1 MLLTLGQRPLADFTP
16 VHGGPNQRILIRG
29 RTLIPCHHQPSIVK
43 WWPFYLL
50 LPLKYSSSEN
60 NNIKGKPI
68 RLHVRELRL
77 SALVLFIAAPGVM
90 FYNVQTT
97 PIYQMFTLRF
107 IIWVWRSSLAMAC
120 PVESPAS
127 SHLANQLG
135 NGNPSQCSSWT
146 KPDRPSPS
154 MACLPYQQFPR
165 PFRCSTVDVW
175 AFDLHNFYTC
185 VDALWPLTRAL
196 VRGGCDGCL

>member
-1 MLLTLGQRPLADFTP
+1 MYE
-16 VHGGPNQRILIRG
+16 
-29 RTLIPCHHQPSIVK
+29 S
-43 WWPFYLL
+43 Y
-50 LPLKYSSSEN
+50 
-60 NNIKGKPI
+60 
-68 RLHVRELRL
+68 
-77 SALVLFIAAPGVM
+77 ALVL
-90 FYNVQTT
+90 
-97 PIYQMFTLRF
+97 LC
-107 IIWVWRSSLAMAC
+107 SSLLLLEICFTTSEPPQYIKFLLSDSLYEYDGSSPAMAC

-146 KPDRPSPS
+146 KPDRPSPL

-175 AFDLHNFYTC
+175 AFNLHNFYTC